1 MRTTHTLT
9 TRQRSA
15 VLAALALYTAHR
27 EDGAH
32 TTGPNGAIR
41 EIAEGGALDA
51 MHTQLSMSE
60 LHDLYQRL
68 QTP

>member
-15 VLAALALYTAHR
+15 VLAALALYTKHRQDKAH
-27 EDGAH
+27 DSLVQ
-32 TTGPNGAIR
+32 

-51 MHTQLSMSE
+51 HHTALSVSE
-60 LHDLYQRL
+60 LHALYQRL